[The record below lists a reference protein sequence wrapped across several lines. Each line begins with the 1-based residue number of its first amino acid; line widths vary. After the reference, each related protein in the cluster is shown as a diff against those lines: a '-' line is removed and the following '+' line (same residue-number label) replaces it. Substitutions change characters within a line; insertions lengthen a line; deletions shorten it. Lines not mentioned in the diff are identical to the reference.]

1 MDASASSKGNNWV
14 CEGTMRCYGI
24 YLRDEFILSMMEV
37 EIRNEVTTSLL
48 KPCHLIYNT
57 VAAERAVL

>member
-1 MDASASSKGNNWV
+1 MDASASSESNNQV
-14 CEGTMRCYGI
+14 CEGTMGCYGI
-24 YLRDEFILSMMEV
+24 YLRDKLILSVMEV

-57 VAAERAVL
+57 VAAKRAVL